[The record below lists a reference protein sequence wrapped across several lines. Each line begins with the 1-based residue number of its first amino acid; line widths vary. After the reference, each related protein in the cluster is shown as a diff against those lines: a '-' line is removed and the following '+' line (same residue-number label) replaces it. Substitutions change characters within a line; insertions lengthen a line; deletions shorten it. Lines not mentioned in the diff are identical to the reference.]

1 MPAESARRPTW
12 AEISRSAVAHNVRAL
27 KSVMG
32 ETTLCAVVKAN
43 AYTHGAV
50 TVAEAALVGGADSF
64 AVATVDEGIEL
75 RQAGVQKPILVLA
88 EVSPSEIPDALANDL
103 TLTVGSLEGAMA
115 AVACAERLGG
125 VHPVHV
131 KVDTGM
137 HRMGV
142 EPEVLDDVLNVLRAS
157 TSIDVE
163 GLFTHFAVAEGTSS
177 ADRAFTRLQI
187 DRFDSIV
194 DRLTHRGTVPR
205 VLHLSN
211 SAGALGY
218 PNARRSMVRI
228 GLALYGYLPES
239 WLAGAL
245 EEKGEHLEPVLT
257 LRSRISAVRRI
268 SVGERPSYGRR
279 QAVERDATIVT
290 IPIGYAD
297 GYPRAMFFG
306 GGEVLIKG
314 KRYPL
319 AGSVTMDQ
327 VVVNVGD
334 DEVALGDAVV
344 LLGRDGNEV
353 IDADDWARWAD
364 SISWEVLGRIGPRI
378 PRVVVD

>member
-1 MPAESARRPTW
+1 VPAESTHRPTW
-12 AEISRSAVAHNVRAL
+12 AEISKSAVAHNVRAL

-32 ETTLCAVVKAN
+32 ETKLCAVVKAN

-50 TVAEAALVGGADSF
+50 TVAEAALGGGADSF

-75 RQAGVQKPILVLA
+75 REAGIAKPILVLA
-88 EVSPSEIPDALANDL
+88 EVSPAEIPDALVKDL
-103 TLTVGSLEGAMA
+103 TLTVGSLEGARA
-115 AVACAERLGG
+115 VVACAERLGSAR
-125 VHPVHV
+125 VHV

-142 EPEVLDDVLNVLRAS
+142 EPETLDAVLEVLRAS
-157 TSIDVE
+157 SSVDVE
-163 GLFTHFAVAEGTSS
+163 GLFTHFAVAEGTSAS
-177 ADRAFTRLQI
+177 DRAFTRQQI
-187 DRFDSIV
+187 DRFDDIV

-218 PNARRSMVRI
+218 PNARRSMVRT

-239 WLAGAL
+239 WLAAAL
-245 EEKGEHLEPVLT
+245 QEKGEYLEPVLT
-257 LRSRISAVRRI
+257 LRSRVSAVRRVA
-268 SVGERPSYGRR
+268 SGARPSYGRR
-279 QAVERDATIVT
+279 LAVERDATIVT
-290 IPIGYAD
+290 VPIGYAD

-327 VVVNVGD
+327 LVVNVGD
-334 DEVALGDAVV
+334 DQVALGDSVV
-344 LLGRDGNEV
+344 LLGRDGHGV
-353 IDADDWARWAD
+353 ISADDWARWAN
-364 SISWEVLGRIGPRI
+364 SISWEVLGRIGPRV

>member
-1 MPAESARRPTW
+1 M
-12 AEISRSAVAHNVRAL
+12 
-27 KSVMG
+27 
-32 ETTLCAVVKAN
+32 CAVVKAN
-43 AYTHGAV
+43 AYTHGAI
-50 TVAEAALVGGADSF
+50 TVAQAAVAGGADSF
-64 AVATVDEGIEL
+64 AVATVDEGMEL
-75 RQAGVQKPILVLA
+75 RGAGIEQPILLLA
-88 EVSPSEIPDALANDL
+88 EVSPSEIPDALAHEL
-103 TLTVGSLEGAMA
+103 TLTIGSLEGAKT
-115 AVACAERLGG
+115 AVACAERRGG

-142 EPEVLDDVLNVLRAS
+142 EPESLDEVLDVLRAAP
-157 TSIDVE
+157 SIDVE

-187 DRFDSIV
+187 DRFDDIV
-194 DRLTHRGTVPR
+194 DRLTHRQTVPR

-218 PNARRSMVRI
+218 PNARRSMVRT

-257 LRSRISAVRRI
+257 LRSQVSAVRR
-268 SVGERPSYGRR
+268 VPLGARPSYGRR
-279 QAVERDATIVT
+279 VALERDATIVT
-290 IPIGYAD
+290 VPIGYAD

-306 GGEVLIKG
+306 GGEVLIKE

-327 VVVNVGD
+327 LVVNVGD
-334 DEVALGDAVV
+334 DAVVLGDPVV
-344 LLGRDGNEV
+344 LLGRDANEV
-353 IDADDWARWAD
+353 ISADDWARWAN
-364 SISWEVLGRIGPRI
+364 SISWEVLGRLGPRV

>member
-1 MPAESARRPTW
+1 
-12 AEISRSAVAHNVRAL
+12 
-27 KSVMG
+27 MG
-32 ETTLCAVVKAN
+32 ETSLCAVVKAD

-50 TVAEAALVGGADSF
+50 TVAETALAAGADSL

-75 RQAGVQKPILVLA
+75 RRAGIEKDILVLA
-88 EVSPSEIPDALANDL
+88 EVSSLEIADALANNL
-103 TLTVGSLEGAMA
+103 TLTVGSLEGAR
-115 AVACAERLGG
+115 AVIDVAEQRGG
-125 VHPVHV
+125 VQRVHV

-142 EPEVLDDVLNVLRAS
+142 EPESLDQILDTLLAS
-157 TSIDVE
+157 TAIDVE
-163 GLFTHFAVAEGTSS
+163 GLFTHFSVAEGTSA

-187 DRFDSIV
+187 DRFDDIV
-194 DRLTHRGTVPR
+194 DRLTYRGVAPR

-211 SAGALGY
+211 TAGALGY
-218 PNARRSMVRI
+218 PSARRSMVRT
-228 GLALYGYLPES
+228 GLGLYGYLPEG

-257 LRSRISAVRRI
+257 LRSKVSAVRR
-268 SVGERPSYGRR
+268 VAAGERPSYGRR
-279 QAVERDATIVT
+279 RVLEREATIVT
-290 IPIGYAD
+290 VPIGYAD

-306 GGEVLIKG
+306 GGAVLINQ

-327 VVVNVGD
+327 LVVDVGD
-334 DEVALGDAVV
+334 DKVNLGDGVV
-344 LLGRDGNEV
+344 LLGRDGSEV
-353 IDADDWARWAD
+353 ISADDWAEWTN
-364 SISWEVLGRIGPRI
+364 SISWEVLGRIGPRV

>member
-1 MPAESARRPTW
+1 VPADSARRPTW
-12 AEISRSAVAHNVRAL
+12 AEISKSAVTHNVRAL
-27 KSVMG
+27 KRVMG
-32 ETTLCAVVKAN
+32 ETSLCAVVKAN

-50 TVAEAALVGGADSF
+50 TVAEAAIAGGADSF
-64 AVATVDEGIEL
+64 AVATVDEGVEL
-75 RQAGVQKPILVLA
+75 RQAGVTKPILVLA
-88 EVSPSEIPDALANDL
+88 EVSPPEIPDAVTNEL
-103 TLTVGSLEGAMA
+103 TLTVGSVEGARA
-115 AVACAERLGG
+115 VVACAERLGTTR
-125 VHPVHV
+125 VHV

-142 EPEVLDDVLNVLRAS
+142 EPEALDDVLDILRAS
-157 TSIDVE
+157 SAIDVE

-177 ADRAFTRLQI
+177 ADRAFTRQQI
-187 DRFDSIV
+187 DRFDDIV
-194 DRLTHRGTVPR
+194 DRLTHRGTIPR

-218 PNARRSMVRI
+218 PHARRSMVRT

-239 WLAGAL
+239 WLAAAL
-245 EEKGEHLEPVLT
+245 QEKGEYLEPVLT
-257 LRSRISAVRRI
+257 LRSQISAVRRV
-268 SVGERPSYGRR
+268 SAGARPSYGRR
-279 QAVERDATIVT
+279 LAVERDVTIVT
-290 IPIGYAD
+290 VPIGYAD

-334 DEVALGDAVV
+334 DQVATGDPVV
-344 LLGRDGNEV
+344 LLGRDGHGV
-353 IDADDWARWAD
+353 ISADDWARWSN
-364 SISWEVLGRIGPRI
+364 SISWEVLGRIGPRV